1 MSPECTAKEPQK
13 ISTSFLQFFSGKI
26 CAAQTSHPILDST
39 PEDKTQDVIGLTL
52 LIPSAEPSS
61 AVWSAVS
68 PGLGGVVRIKKK
80 KKMVIRNF
88 PLGLGGLCKLGF
100 LYSTTVVSASSED
113 CQNACRD

>member
-39 PEDKTQDVIGLTL
+39 PEDKTQDVIGLML

-68 PGLGGVVRIKKK
+68 PGLGGVVRI
-80 KKMVIRNF
+80 
-88 PLGLGGLCKLGF
+88 
-100 LYSTTVVSASSED
+100 
-113 CQNACRD
+113 